1 MKTINKR
8 NMLRLKRGWNKI
20 DGVVYL
26 IILFAIIFI
35 LWQAGA
41 LHAIL
46 GQTYSQ
52 LPFPFKKTFTSVN
65 QLTGVSTTV
74 TTIGVFDYMFA
85 NFGTMMYNAGIT
97 LSAMIPGYLLGA
109 LLGYGCALI
118 ATICRKWGGGVLVI
132 LTIFVSA
139 PVVALAPAV
148 NNMFG
153 SEAPYAAKLVIVV
166 ITCMATVAVNAY
178 KGLNTVKPYS
188 GDLMEVYNAKSSES
202 FIKLRLPGSL
212 PNVFTALKIN
222 VATAMTSVFIS
233 EIYAYTSA
241 IGLGKVFKTAFDTQ
255 NRSAAW
261 AYIFLAVIIGL
272 ILYAVVAVIEKR
284 VIRWHTSQRKVA

>member
-1 MKTINKR
+1 MNV
-8 NMLRLKRGWNKI
+8 KRGWNKV

-26 IILFAIIFI
+26 ILLFVIIFI
-35 LWQAGA
+35 LWQTGA

-52 LPFPFKKTFTSVN
+52 LPFPFTRTFSTTN
-65 QLTGVSTTV
+65 ALTGVTKEITS
-74 TTIGVFDYMFA
+74 IGVFNYIGA
-85 NFGTMMYNAGIT
+85 NFGIMMYNAGIT
-97 LSAMIPGYLLGA
+97 LAAMLPGYLLGA
-109 LLGYGCALI
+109 LLGYGCALL
-118 ATICRKWGGGVLVI
+118 ATICRKWGSGALII

-139 PVVALAPAV
+139 PVVALAPAI

-153 SEAPYAAKLVIVV
+153 SDAPYAAKIVIVV
-166 ITCMATVAVNAY
+166 ITCMAGMAVNAY

-188 GDLMEVYNAKSSES
+188 DDLMDVYSATSSES
-202 FIKLRLPGSL
+202 FLKLRLPASL

-233 EIYAYTSA
+233 EIYAYTTSV
-241 IGLGKVFKTAFDTQ
+241 GLGKVFKTAFDTQ
-255 NRSAAW
+255 NRTAAW

-272 ILYAVVAVIEKR
+272 VIYAIVALIEKR
-284 VIRWHTSQRKVA
+284 GIRWHTSQRKVA

>member
-1 MKTINKR
+1 MHSVKGKSL
-8 NMLRLKRGWNKI
+8 LRVKRGWRKI
-20 DGVVYL
+20 DGFVYL
-26 IILFAIIFI
+26 LILFGLILV
-35 LWQAGA
+35 LWQTGA

-52 LPFPFKKTFTSVN
+52 LPFPFTRTFTTTN
-65 QLTGVSTTV
+65 ALTGKTT
-74 TTIGVFDYMFA
+74 TTISIGIFNYMFA

-97 LSAMIPGYLLGA
+97 LAAMVPGYILGA
-109 LLGYGCALI
+109 LLGYGCALL
-118 ATICRKWGGGVLVI
+118 ATICRKWGSGVLVI

-153 SEAPYAAKLVIVV
+153 SDSPYAAKIVIVT
-166 ITCMATVAVNAY
+166 ITCMAAMAVNAY

-188 GDLMEVYNAKSSES
+188 GDLMDIYNANSSTN
-202 FIKLRLPGSL
+202 FLKLRLPASL
-212 PNVFTALKIN
+212 PNVFTALKVN

-233 EIYAYTSA
+233 EIYAYTTSV
-241 IGLGKVFKTAFDTQ
+241 GLGKVFKNAFDTQ

-272 ILYAVVAVIEKR
+272 IIYAIVVIIEKR
-284 VIRWHTSQRKVA
+284 VIRWHASQRKK

>member
-1 MKTINKR
+1 MTKLKGKT
-8 NMLRLKRGWNKI
+8 MLRAKRCWHKI

-26 IILFAIIFI
+26 IIIFAIIFI
-35 LWQAGA
+35 LWQTGV
-41 LHAIL
+41 LHALL

-52 LPFPFKKTFTSVN
+52 LPFPFTKTFTTTN
-65 QLTGVSTTV
+65 ALTGVTT
-74 TTIGVFDYMFA
+74 TTTSIGIINYMFA
-85 NFGTMMYNAGIT
+85 NFSTMMYNAGIT
-97 LSAMIPGYLLGA
+97 LSAMIPGYIIGA

-118 ATICRKWGGGVLVI
+118 ATLCKKWGSGVLVI

-166 ITCMATVAVNAY
+166 ITCMAAMAVNAY

-188 GDLMEVYNAKSSES
+188 GDLMDIYNASSSES
-202 FIKLRLPGSL
+202 FLKLRLPASL
-212 PNVFTALKIN
+212 PNVFTALKVN

-233 EIYAYTSA
+233 EIYAYTTSV
-241 IGLGKVFKTAFDTQ
+241 GLGKVFKTAFDTQ
-255 NRSAAW
+255 NRTAAW

-272 ILYAVVAVIEKR
+272 VIYAIVAVVEKR
-284 VIRWHTSQRKVA
+284 VIRWHSSQRKVA

>member
-1 MKTINKR
+1 MKKLNGKSLLRAKR
-8 NMLRLKRGWNKI
+8 VWNKI

-26 IILFAIIFI
+26 LIIFAIILI
-35 LWQAGA
+35 LWQTGV
-41 LHAIL
+41 LHTVL

-52 LPFPFKKTFTSVN
+52 LPFPFSKTFTN
-65 QLTGVSTTV
+65 TNALTGVTT
-74 TTIGVFDYMFA
+74 TTTSIGIIDYMFA
-85 NFGTMMYNAGIT
+85 NFSSMAYNAGIT
-97 LSAMIPGYLLGA
+97 LSAMLPGYILGA
-109 LLGYGCALI
+109 ALGYGCALL
-118 ATICRKWGGGVLVI
+118 ATICKKWGGGVLVI

-153 SEAPYAAKLVIVV
+153 SDAPYAAKLVIVI
-166 ITCMATVAVNAY
+166 ITCMAAMAVNAY
-178 KGLNTVKPYS
+178 KGLNTVKLYS
-188 GDLMEVYNAKSSES
+188 DDLMDIYNASSSEN
-202 FIKLRLPGSL
+202 FIKLRLPASL

-233 EIYAYTSA
+233 EIYAYTTS

-255 NRSAAW
+255 NRTAAW

-272 ILYAVVAVIEKR
+272 VIYAIVAIVEKR
-284 VIRWHTSQRKVA
+284 AIRWHASQRKAA

>member
-1 MKTINKR
+1 MKKLSEKNL
-8 NMLRLKRGWNKI
+8 LRIKRGWNKI

-26 IILFAIIFI
+26 LILFAIIFI
-35 LWQAGA
+35 LWQTGV
-41 LHAIL
+41 LHDVL

-52 LPFPFKKTFTSVN
+52 LPFPFTKTFTSTN
-65 QLTGVSTTV
+65 ALTGVTT
-74 TTIGVFDYMFA
+74 TTTSIGIVNYMFS
-85 NFGTMMYNAGIT
+85 NFGAMMYNAGIT
-97 LSAMIPGYLLGA
+97 LSAMLPGYILGA
-109 LLGYGCALI
+109 LLGYGCALL
-118 ATICRKWGGGVLVI
+118 ATVCKKWGSGVLVI

-153 SEAPYAAKLVIVV
+153 SAAPYAAKLVIVI
-166 ITCMATVAVNAY
+166 ITCMAAMAVNAY

-188 GDLMEVYNAKSSES
+188 GDLMDIYNANSAEN
-202 FIKLRLPGSL
+202 FLKLRLPASL
-212 PNVFTALKIN
+212 PNVFTALKVN

-233 EIYAYTSA
+233 EIYAYTTS

-255 NRSAAW
+255 NRTAAW

-272 ILYAVVAVIEKR
+272 IIYAIVAIIEKR
-284 VIRWHTSQRKVA
+284 AIRWHASQRKVA